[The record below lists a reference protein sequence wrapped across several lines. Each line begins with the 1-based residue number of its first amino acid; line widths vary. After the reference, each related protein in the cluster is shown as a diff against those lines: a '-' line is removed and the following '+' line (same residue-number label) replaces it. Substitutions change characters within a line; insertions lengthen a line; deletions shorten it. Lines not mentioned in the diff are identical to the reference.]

1 MYKYL
6 MALLLIGLTACSG
19 EPDAPDK
26 PSSSTAASVAEVSSS
41 SLPPVPVSS
50 VGVSSSAV
58 IESSSSRAVSSSS
71 VATSSVAAV
80 PSSCSSTEIK
90 KVFTDNSCM
99 ACHNASIF
107 ALAGGDLNLESATLG
122 VDMLEQPSKHGG
134 SACADEKM
142 IDAADPANSL
152 FLKLLRKKSLNKLN
166 ATACVRQPMPPNA
179 VTHDAFLS
187 GPDFKCLSNWVAEVA
202 ATEVPKEDGNAP
214 EFVPVK
220 AQEAL
225 AKAKYMLHGGA
236 PTAKELRALG
246 GPDTQVSP
254 VDLKQLIAEWEQTPE
269 YKTKLER
276 FFLTTFQINSL
287 GNPGVYNDQFWK
299 LAKYDGLSKDNRDI
313 ALVQSFRDM
322 MVKTAWRIYDNEQ
335 PFSEVVTTR
344 KWEVTSAILA
354 SLAYLEKGKGLAA
367 RKANKKY
374 LGEYEYF
381 QASDFND
388 WKTVTVKQSNSLFEW
403 APESSAMIESLRD
416 IEDGGRINMFRPMV
430 GFFSTPAFHAIW
442 QTNEDNQFRV
452 TTHQTLIIALDKEFE
467 ISDATPHSTENGIPP
482 EHADP
487 STVCYSC
494 HRHMDPMRL
503 AFMNTINT
511 HNHAIA
517 VDSNALQPSFS
528 FFGVNKS
535 FNTIDDLAKII
546 AEHPEFPKAWIQKL
560 CMWGNTQRCDDTDP
574 EFKRIVKFFKNNNL
588 NYRLAVREFFS
599 SPLFTGTELTK
610 NHETHEFTLSLARG
624 DHLCQAMQNRLD
636 TLKEVNGSAADAIE
650 VCPKPC
656 FYKNGKFLKSCR
668 DEKHFGLIPPDTFDR
683 AKTDFV
689 QVFQVGPFDV
699 KSLDQ
704 KCAQLAEVVVK
715 NTNKGI
721 INSTQNIDKTIEQL
735 VEHIIGLPKNHLRH
749 DDITAGL
756 KRIYE
761 MSTNTTAC
769 GTGIDPTQQNAVAC
783 GYSHTKLEAVRN
795 VFFAACSSPDILSI
809 GM

>member
-1 MYKYL
+1 
-6 MALLLIGLTACSG
+6 
-19 EPDAPDK
+19 
-26 PSSSTAASVAEVSSS
+26 
-41 SLPPVPVSS
+41 
-50 VGVSSSAV
+50 
-58 IESSSSRAVSSSS
+58 
-71 VATSSVAAV
+71 
-80 PSSCSSTEIK
+80 
-90 KVFTDNSCM
+90 M

-107 ALAGGDLNLESATLG
+107 ALAGGDLNLESETLG
-122 VDMLEQPSKHGG
+122 VDMLEQPSQHGG

-142 IDAADPANSL
+142 IDATDPANSL

-179 VTHDAFLS
+179 VTHDKFLS
-187 GPDFKCLSNWVAEVA
+187 GPDFRCLSNWVAEVA
-202 ATEVPKEDGNAP
+202 ATEVAKENGDLP
-214 EFVPVK
+214 DFVPVK

-246 GPDTQVSP
+246 GPDAQVSP
-254 VDLKQLIAEWEQTPE
+254 EDLKHLIAEWEQTPE
-269 YKTKLER
+269 YQTKLER

-299 LAKYDGLSKDNRDI
+299 LAKYDGLNKDNRNI
-313 ALVQSFRDM
+313 TLIQSFRDM

-354 SLAYLEKGKGLAA
+354 SLAYLEKGKGLAE
-367 RKANKKY
+367 RKSNKKY

-381 QASDFND
+381 QASDFSD
-388 WKTVTVKQSNSLFEW
+388 WKTVTIEQSDTRFDW
-403 APESSAMIESLRD
+403 APDSSAMIESLRD
-416 IEDGGRINMFRPMV
+416 IEDGSRISMVRPMV
-430 GFFSTPAFHAIW
+430 GFFSTPAFYAIW

-487 STVCYSC
+487 STVCYNC

-511 HNHAIA
+511 HNHAIEPE
-517 VDSNALQPSFS
+517 SNALTPSFS

-560 CMWGNTQRCDDTDP
+560 CMWGNSQRCDDTDP
-574 EFKRIVKFFKNNNL
+574 EFKRIVQVFKDNNL

-610 NHETHEFTLSLARG
+610 NHETHEFILSLSRG

-636 TLKEVNGSAADAIE
+636 TLKGINNPSADTIE

-704 KCAQLAEVVVK
+704 KCAQLAEDVVK

-721 INSTQNIDKTIEQL
+721 INSAQDIDKTIGQL

-749 DDITAGL
+749 DELTAGL
-756 KRIYE
+756 KRIYDL
-761 MSTNTTAC
+761 STHSTAC
-769 GTGIDPTQQNAVAC
+769 SSGVNPTQQNAISC

-795 VFFAACSSPDILSI
+795 LFFAACSSPDILSI